1 MGVTLKKFM
10 VFALFLSTFASFAS
24 ANPSAGEARIG
35 DSLLMELKDQH
46 DQAVAINEQTN
57 LVLFA
62 AGKSTSALMSKVLED
77 LPPSTLKDKKAIYV
91 ADISGMPGFI
101 TKMVAIP
108 KMQKRPY
115 TIALLRDEAQSKRF
129 PQKDGA
135 ITVIKLKSGKVTEI
149 TFVTKQE
156 EITKALQ

>member
-1 MGVTLKKFM
+1 MKKLLGL
-10 VFALFLSTFASFAS
+10 ALFLCGFALIAS
-24 ANPSAGEARIG
+24 ANQPAGAVRIG
-35 DSLLMELKDQH
+35 DGLTLELKDQH
-46 DQAVAINEQTN
+46 DKSVAINEQTN
-57 LVLFA
+57 MILFA
-62 AGKSTSALMSKVLED
+62 AGKSTSALMSKTLED
-77 LPPSTLKDKKAIYV
+77 LPPSTLKDKKALYV

-115 TIALLRDEAQSKRF
+115 TIALLRDEAISKRF

-135 ITVIKLKSGKVTEI
+135 ITIIQLKAGKVTDI
-149 TFVTKQE
+149 SFVTKQE

>member
-1 MGVTLKKFM
+1 MKKLLGL
-10 VFALFLSTFASFAS
+10 ALFLCGFALIAS
-24 ANPSAGEARIG
+24 ANQSVGAARLG
-35 DSLLMELKDQH
+35 DGLVMELKDQH

-57 LVLFA
+57 LILFA
-62 AGKSTSALMSKVLED
+62 AGKSTSALMSKTLEE
-77 LPPSTLKDKKAIYV
+77 LPPTTLKDKKALYV

-115 TIALLRDEAQSKRF
+115 TIAILRDEAQSKRF

-156 EITKALQ
+156 EITKVLQ

>member
-1 MGVTLKKFM
+1 M
-10 VFALFLSTFASFAS
+10 VLALFLSTFVSFAS
-24 ANPSAGEARIG
+24 ANPSAGAARLG
-35 DSLLMELKDQH
+35 DTMLMELKDQH
-46 DQAVAINEQTN
+46 DQTVAINEQTN

-77 LPPSTLKDKKAIYV
+77 LPPTTLKDKKAIYV
-91 ADISGMPGFI
+91 ADISGMPSFI

-115 TIALLRDEAQSKRF
+115 TIAILRDEAQSKLF
-129 PQKDGA
+129 PQKDDA
-135 ITVIKLKSGKVTEI
+135 ITIIKLKSGKVTEI

>member
-1 MGVTLKKFM
+1 MKKLLGL
-10 VFALFLSTFASFAS
+10 ALFLCGFALIAS
-24 ANPSAGEARIG
+24 ANQSAGAARIG
-35 DSLLMELKDQH
+35 DSLTLELKDQH
-46 DQAVAINEQTN
+46 DKSVAINEQTN
-57 LVLFA
+57 LILFA
-62 AGKSTSALMSKVLED
+62 AGKSTSALMSKTLED
-77 LPPSTLKDKKAIYV
+77 LPPTTLRDKKALYV

-115 TIALLRDEAQSKRF
+115 TIAILRDEAQSKRV

-135 ITVIKLKSGKVTEI
+135 ITVIQLKAGKI
-149 TFVTKQE
+149 TDINFVTKQE

>member
-1 MGVTLKKFM
+1 MI
-10 VFALFLSTFASFAS
+10 FALVLSTFASFAS
-24 ANPSAGEARIG
+24 ANPSAGAARIG

-46 DQAVAINEQTN
+46 DQMVAINEQTN

-77 LPPSTLKDKKAIYV
+77 LPPTTLKDKKAIYV

-101 TKMVAIP
+101 TKMIAIP

-115 TIALLRDEAQSKRF
+115 TIAILRDEAQSKLF
-129 PQKDGA
+129 PQKDDA
-135 ITVIKLKSGKVTEI
+135 ITIIKLKSGKVTEI
-149 TFVTKQE
+149 TFVTKE
-156 EITKALQ
+156 EEVTKALQ

>member
-1 MGVTLKKFM
+1 MKKFM
-10 VFALFLSTFASFAS
+10 VFALFLSTFTSMAS
-24 ANPSAGEARIG
+24 ANPTTGAARLG
-35 DSLLMELKDQH
+35 DSLVLELKDQH
-46 DQAVAINEQTN
+46 DQTVTINEQTN

-62 AGKSTSALMSKVLED
+62 AGKSTSALMSKTLEE
-77 LPPSTLKDKKAIYV
+77 LPPTTLKDKKAIYV

-115 TIALLRDEAQSKRF
+115 TIAILRDEAQSKLF
-129 PQKDGA
+129 PQKEDA
-135 ITVIKLKSGKVTEI
+135 ITVIKLKSGKVIEI

-156 EITKALQ
+156 EITNALQ

>member
-1 MGVTLKKFM
+1 MKKLLGL
-10 VFALFLSTFASFAS
+10 ALFLCGFALIAS
-24 ANPSAGEARIG
+24 ANQSAGAARLG
-35 DSLLMELKDQH
+35 DSLIMELKDQH
-46 DQAVAINEQTN
+46 DQAVVISEQTN
-57 LVLFA
+57 LILFA
-62 AGKSTSALMSKVLED
+62 AGKSTSALMSKTLEE

-115 TIALLRDEAQSKRF
+115 TIAVLKDDVQSKRF
-129 PQKDGA
+129 PQKDDA
-135 ITVIKLKSGKVTEI
+135 ITIVKLTGGKVTEI
-149 TFVTKQE
+149 NFVAKQE

>member
-1 MGVTLKKFM
+1 MI
-10 VFALFLSTFASFAS
+10 FALVLSTFASFAS
-24 ANPSAGEARIG
+24 ANPSAGAARIG

-46 DQAVAINEQTN
+46 DQMVAINEQTN

-77 LPPSTLKDKKAIYV
+77 LPPTTLKDKKAIYV

-101 TKMVAIP
+101 TKMIAIP

-115 TIALLRDEAQSKRF
+115 TIAILRDETQSKRF
-129 PQKDGA
+129 PQKDDE
-135 ITVIKLKSGKVTEI
+135 ITVIKLNSGKVTEI
-149 TFVTKQE
+149 TFVTTQE
-156 EITKALQ
+156 EITKVLQ

>member
-1 MGVTLKKFM
+1 LKKLLGL
-10 VFALFLSTFASFAS
+10 ALFLCGFALIAS
-24 ANPSAGEARIG
+24 ANQPAGAVRIG
-35 DSLLMELKDQH
+35 DGLTLELKDQH
-46 DQAVAINEQTN
+46 DKSVAINEQTN
-57 LVLFA
+57 MILFA
-62 AGKSTSALMSKVLED
+62 AGKSTSALMSKTLED
-77 LPPSTLKDKKAIYV
+77 LPPSTLKDKKALYV

-115 TIALLRDEAQSKRF
+115 TIALLRDEALSKRF

-135 ITVIKLKSGKVTEI
+135 ITIIQLRAGKVTDI
-149 TFVTKQE
+149 SFVIKQE

>member
-1 MGVTLKKFM
+1 MKKLLGL
-10 VFALFLSTFASFAS
+10 ALFLCGFALIAS
-24 ANPSAGEARIG
+24 ANQSAGAARLG
-35 DSLLMELKDQH
+35 DSLIMELKDQH
-46 DQAVAINEQTN
+46 DQAVVISEQTN
-57 LVLFA
+57 LILFA
-62 AGKSTSALMSKVLED
+62 AGKSTSALMSKTLEE

-115 TIALLRDEAQSKRF
+115 TIAVLKDDVQSKRF
-129 PQKDGA
+129 PQKDDA
-135 ITVIKLKSGKVTEI
+135 ITIVKLKGGKVTEI
-149 TFVTKQE
+149 NFVAKQE

>member
-1 MGVTLKKFM
+1 M
-10 VFALFLSTFASFAS
+10 VFALFLSTFTSMAS
-24 ANPSAGEARIG
+24 ANPTTGAARLG
-35 DSLLMELKDQH
+35 DSLVLELKDQH
-46 DQAVAINEQTN
+46 DQTVTINEQTN

-62 AGKSTSALMSKVLED
+62 AGKSTSALMSKTLEE
-77 LPPSTLKDKKAIYV
+77 LPPTTLKDKKAIYV

-115 TIALLRDEAQSKRF
+115 TIAILRDEAQSKLF
-129 PQKDGA
+129 PQKEDA
-135 ITVIKLKSGKVTEI
+135 ITIIKLKSGKVTEI

-156 EITKALQ
+156 EITNALQ

>member
-1 MGVTLKKFM
+1 MP
-10 VFALFLSTFASFAS
+10 ST
-24 ANPSAGEARIG
+24 
-35 DSLLMELKDQH
+35 
-46 DQAVAINEQTN
+46 
-57 LVLFA
+57 
-62 AGKSTSALMSKVLED
+62 
-77 LPPSTLKDKKAIYV
+77 TLKDKKAIYV

-115 TIALLRDEAQSKRF
+115 TIAILRDEAQSKRF
-129 PQKDGA
+129 PQKDDA
-135 ITVIKLKSGKVTEI
+135 ITIIKLKSGKVTEI

>member
-1 MGVTLKKFM
+1 MKKFM
-10 VFALFLSTFASFAS
+10 VFALFLSTFASVAS
-24 ANPSAGEARIG
+24 ANPSTGAACIG
-35 DSLLMELKDQH
+35 DSLVLELKDQH
-46 DQAVAINEQTN
+46 DQTVAINEQTN

-77 LPPSTLKDKKAIYV
+77 LPSTTLKDKKAIYV
-91 ADISGMPGFI
+91 ADISGMPSFI

-115 TIALLRDEAQSKRF
+115 IIAILRDEAQSKLF
-129 PQKDGA
+129 PQKDDA
-135 ITVIKLKSGKVTEI
+135 ITIIKLKSGKVTEI

>member
-1 MGVTLKKFM
+1 MKKLLGL
-10 VFALFLSTFASFAS
+10 ALFLCGFALIAS
-24 ANPSAGEARIG
+24 ANQSAGAARIG
-35 DSLLMELKDQH
+35 DSLTLELKDQH
-46 DQAVAINEQTN
+46 DKSVAINEQTN
-57 LVLFA
+57 LILFA
-62 AGKSTSALMSKVLED
+62 AGKSTSALMSKTLED
-77 LPPSTLKDKKAIYV
+77 LPPTTLKDKKALYV

-115 TIALLRDEAQSKRF
+115 TIAILRDEAQSKRV

-135 ITVIKLKSGKVTEI
+135 ITVIKLKAGKVTEI
-149 TFVTKQE
+149 NFVTKQE

>member
-1 MGVTLKKFM
+1 LKKLLGL
-10 VFALFLSTFASFAS
+10 ALFLCGFALIAS
-24 ANPSAGEARIG
+24 ANQPAGAVRIG
-35 DSLLMELKDQH
+35 DGLTLELKDQH
-46 DQAVAINEQTN
+46 DKSVAINEQTN
-57 LVLFA
+57 MILFA
-62 AGKSTSALMSKVLED
+62 AGKSTSALMSKTLED
-77 LPPSTLKDKKAIYV
+77 LPPSTLKDKKALYV

-115 TIALLRDEAQSKRF
+115 TIALLRDEAISKRF

-135 ITVIKLKSGKVTEI
+135 ITIIQLKAGKVTDI
-149 TFVTKQE
+149 SFVTKQE

>member
-1 MGVTLKKFM
+1 MI
-10 VFALFLSTFASFAS
+10 FALVLSTFASFAS
-24 ANPSAGEARIG
+24 ANPSAGAARIG

-46 DQAVAINEQTN
+46 DQTVAINEQTN

-77 LPPSTLKDKKAIYV
+77 LPPTTLKDKKAIYV

-101 TKMVAIP
+101 TKMIAIP

-115 TIALLRDEAQSKRF
+115 TIALLRDEAQSKLV
-129 PQKDGA
+129 PQKDDA
-135 ITVIKLKSGKVTEI
+135 ITIIKLKSGKVTEI
-149 TFVTKQE
+149 TFVTKE
-156 EITKALQ
+156 EEVTKALQ

>member
-1 MGVTLKKFM
+1 M
-10 VFALFLSTFASFAS
+10 VFALFLSTFVSFAS
-24 ANPSAGEARIG
+24 ANPSAGAARLG
-35 DSLLMELKDQH
+35 DTMLMELKDQH
-46 DQAVAINEQTN
+46 DQTVAINEQTN

-77 LPPSTLKDKKAIYV
+77 LPPTTLKDKKAIYV
-91 ADISGMPGFI
+91 ADISGMPSFI

-115 TIALLRDEAQSKRF
+115 TIAILRDEAQSKLF
-129 PQKDGA
+129 PQKDDA
-135 ITVIKLKSGKVTEI
+135 ITIIKLKSGKITEI

>member
-1 MGVTLKKFM
+1 M
-10 VFALFLSTFASFAS
+10 VFALFLSTFASVAS
-24 ANPSAGEARIG
+24 VNPSTGAARIG
-35 DSLLMELKDQH
+35 DSLVLELKDQN
-46 DQAVAINEQTN
+46 DQTVAINEQTN
-57 LVLFA
+57 MVLFA

-77 LPPSTLKDKKAIYV
+77 LPSTTLKDKKAIYV
-91 ADISGMPGFI
+91 ADISGMPSFI

-115 TIALLRDEAQSKRF
+115 IIAILRDEAQSKLF
-129 PQKDGA
+129 PQKDDA
-135 ITVIKLKSGKVTEI
+135 ITIIKLKSGKVTEI

>member
-1 MGVTLKKFM
+1 LKKLLGL
-10 VFALFLSTFASFAS
+10 ALFLCGFALIAS
-24 ANPSAGEARIG
+24 ANQPAGAVRIG
-35 DSLLMELKDQH
+35 DGLALELKDQH
-46 DQAVAINEQTN
+46 DKSVAINEQTN
-57 LVLFA
+57 MILFA
-62 AGKSTSALMSKVLED
+62 AGKSTSALMSKTLED
-77 LPPSTLKDKKAIYV
+77 LPPSTLKDKKALYV

-115 TIALLRDEAQSKRF
+115 TIALLRDEALSKRF

-135 ITVIKLKSGKVTEI
+135 ITIIQLKAGKVTDI
-149 TFVTKQE
+149 SFVTKQE